1 MTRWRIRRKLRLEFA
16 REVATMKVGTFCSTE
31 VITAEVTDTLFEA
44 AQTMA
49 RNHVGA
55 LAVLD
60 DGALIGVISEADL
73 VTAIAEEACLA
84 LTPVDEYMTE
94 GAITVAPGEDAGI
107 AARRMVEHRIGHLP
121 VIDRDSA
128 IGMVSKGDLL
138 AVGAVAPP
146 RENRRNRVHGKPEP
160 AAEDS
165 SAPAEG
171 PL

>member
-1 MTRWRIRRKLRLEFA
+1 M
-16 REVATMKVGTFCSTE
+16 EVSEMQVATFCSAE

-60 DGALIGVISEADL
+60 EGALVGVISEADL
-73 VTAIAEEACLA
+73 VTAIAEEACLD

-94 GAITVAPGEDAGI
+94 GAITVTPADDAGI
-107 AARRMVEHRIGHLP
+107 AARRMVEHGIGHLP
-121 VIDRDSA
+121 VIDHDSA

-138 AVGAVAPP
+138 ALGAVAAP
-146 RENRRNRVHGKPEP
+146 RAG
-160 AAEDS
+160 
-165 SAPAEG
+165 
-171 PL
+171 